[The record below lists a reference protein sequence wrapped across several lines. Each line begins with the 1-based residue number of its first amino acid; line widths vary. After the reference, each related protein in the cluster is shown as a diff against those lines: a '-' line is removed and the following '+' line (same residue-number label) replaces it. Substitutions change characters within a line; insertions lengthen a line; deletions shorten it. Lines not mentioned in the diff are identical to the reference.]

1 MIPAL
6 VSFGLTLFFF
16 AVMTVRIQQARARA
30 AIWRKVAIGAAA
42 LAVVV
47 FVRSRKGGVHVAV

>member
-1 MIPAL
+1 MIAAL
-6 VSFGLTLFFF
+6 ISLGLCLFFF
-16 AVMTVRIQQARARA
+16 AVMTVRIQQAKARA

-47 FVRSRKGGVHVAV
+47 FIRSRKGAGCAA